1 MSAAPAIPFA
11 SVAILG
17 PGLIGGSLAMA
28 VHKYMPGVK
37 IRLWARRGEPLTYA
51 QENGLADI
59 CSQELMEV
67 VSGAELVILCT
78 PTGTFLDLAKKFEQ
92 WLEKGAV
99 VTDVGSTKGDAHA
112 GAGSFLKEK
121 GHIFIGSHPMA
132 GSEKQGI
139 EHARA
144 ELFKNAVVAMTNESD
159 ADESSLTRISRF
171 WQELGATVFR
181 TTAVHHDSLVAGI
194 SHVPHILAALTA
206 RTALADQTL
215 SIDDLRLMA
224 STGFRDTTRVC
235 SGSPELWANILS
247 QNATAIC
254 PYLEQSIADQQHVL
268 QLLRE
273 GKHEELR
280 QWLAEAKKTRESV
293 CW

>member
-1 MSAAPAIPFA
+1 MSSAPAIPFA

-28 VHKYMPGVK
+28 MRRYMPGVE
-37 IRLWARRGEPLTYA
+37 IRLWARREEPLAYA
-51 QENGLADI
+51 KENGLADI
-59 CSQELMEV
+59 CSRELLKA

-78 PTGTFLDLAKKFEQ
+78 PTGTFLDLAKKFEP
-92 WLEKGAV
+92 WPGRGAV

-121 GHIFIGSHPMA
+121 GHVFIGSHPMA

-139 EHARA
+139 EHAQA
-144 ELFKNAVVAMTNESD
+144 DLFKNAVVAMTNENGAGESD
-159 ADESSLTRISRF
+159 LVRLSRF
-171 WQELGATVFR
+171 WLELGATVFT

-194 SHVPHILAALTA
+194 SHVPHILAALAA

-215 SIDDLRLMA
+215 SVDDLRVMA

-235 SGSPELWANILS
+235 SGSPELWTNILS
-247 QNATAIC
+247 QNAKAIC

-268 QLLRE
+268 QLLKE
-273 GKHEELR
+273 GKHEALQ
-280 QWLAEAKKTRESV
+280 QWLAEAKKTRETV
-293 CW
+293 C